1 VSKRNPWTGQEV
13 LIVDQ
18 DERVLRG
25 LEKLFGDTGLIV
37 TAVGSADRARELLA
51 NKFFPVVLIDLDTP
65 AQDQGLDLLKFAK
78 ERSPVTHPLIMT
90 VRRTFEA
97 GAAAFRAG
105 AADVVPKSQ
114 DSVPYLRDRVLR
126 ACQEVEAKSDG
137 ARLMT
142 QLAEVHEEFL
152 REMMDLSRRF
162 VDLEDRLLSRETGS
176 SPSIAEVAQISVLL
190 VDDDSTLFTALE
202 KLLPA
207 DRGWRLRIA
216 QSGGEALD
224 ATSQLAP
231 RVAVIKESLPDLPS
245 SMVVKTIKA
254 SNPEAMILL
263 FTPPT
268 GSTVGEVKV
277 IETSRIMTLVP
288 SFTDASQMASSLEEV
303 REAIKQKAKER
314 RYLKAFRRDH
324 LDFINRY
331 NRIRTSLQAQLGKK
345 PETP

>member
-1 VSKRNPWTGQEV
+1 MSKRNPWTGQEI

-18 DERVLRG
+18 DDRVLRG
-25 LEKLFGDTGLIV
+25 LEKLFGDAGLIV
-37 TAVGSADRARELLA
+37 TAVSDVNRARDLLT

-65 AQDQGLDLLKFAK
+65 GADLGLDLLRFAK
-78 ERSPVTHPLIMT
+78 ERSPVTHPMVMT
-90 VRRTFEA
+90 GRRTFEA
-97 GAAAFRAG
+97 AAIAFRAG

-114 DSVPYLRDRVLR
+114 DSVVYLRDRVFR

-137 ARLMT
+137 ATLMT
-142 QLAEVHEEFL
+142 QLSEVHEDFL
-152 REMMDLSRRF
+152 REMMDLSRRL
-162 VDLEDRLLSRETGS
+162 VDLEDRLLSREHGS
-176 SPSIAEVAQISVLL
+176 SPSIADVAQISVLL
-190 VDDDSTLFTALE
+190 VDDDSTLFSALE

-207 DRGWRLRIA
+207 ERGWRLRIA

-231 RVAVIKESLPDLPS
+231 RVAVIKEVLPDLPS

-254 SNPEAMILL
+254 SSPEAMILL
-263 FTPPT
+263 FTPPS

-288 SFTDASQMASSLEEV
+288 SFTDPAQMAASLEEV

-331 NRIRTSLQAQLGKK
+331 NRIRTSLQGQLGKK
-345 PETP
+345 EGPS